1 MRESAPWVML
11 VVLALLSAWMG
22 SRLLKAGRE
31 SSAARV
37 AAPSRAAAERLAD
50 LIERVGN
57 LEADVKG
64 LRREW
69 GDFEKSWEKR
79 WGTVARGMR
88 KDAVAA
94 ASFVPADS
102 AEAEDAEITLPLF
115 STKQPPAAAPGR
127 QRLVPA
133 SMLRRG

>member
-1 MRESAPWVML
+1 MRESALWVML
-11 VVLALLSAWMG
+11 VVLAVLSAWMA
-22 SRLLKAGRE
+22 SRLVKVGRE

-88 KDAVAA
+88 RDAA
-94 ASFVPADS
+94 AAIAAAPSADDEGGDDGQLS
-102 AEAEDAEITLPLF
+102 AFPM
-115 STKQPPAAAPGR
+115 PPAASSPARPAG
-127 QRLVPA
+127 RLVPM
-133 SMLRRG
+133 SMFRRG